1 MTRRPTHRVA
11 ADPAWGRPDRAVTP
25 GTAPGYRSGVT
36 SGDRPTGDDG
46 GRAAGQTSEASTL
59 SALLMASAGG
69 DRAAFGRLY
78 DLTSARIYGLAL
90 RVIRDVHYAEEVVQE
105 SYLQYWQKADQYH
118 PERGSV
124 ITWMMTIAHRRA
136 VDRVRTEE
144 LQQRK
149 AAEYG
154 AGNAS
159 TPHPIP
165 LEVVVDREETR
176 ALRTCLDRLTELQ
189 RASIEMSYFSGMTY
203 PEVAAVT
210 ATPLPTIKSRI
221 RDGLRNLK
229 KCMHGESDG

>member
-1 MTRRPTHRVA
+1 MGRIATQTTRR
-11 ADPAWGRPDRAVTP
+11 
-25 GTAPGYRSGVT
+25 GYRGGVT
-36 SGDRPTGDDG
+36 SGHASTGDGDDRP
-46 GRAAGQTSEASTL
+46 AGATSEAGTL
-59 SALLMASAGG
+59 RELLSASAGG

-105 SYLQYWQKADQYH
+105 SYLQYWQKAGEYQ
-118 PERGSV
+118 PSRGSV

-154 AGNAS
+154 AGNVS

-176 ALRTCLDRLTELQ
+176 TLHTCLDRLTELQ
-189 RASIEMSYFSGMTY
+189 RASIEMSYFNGMTY
-203 PEVAAVT
+203 PEVAAIT
-210 ATPLPTIKSRI
+210 STPLPTIKSRI
-221 RDGLRNLK
+221 RDGLRRLK
-229 KCMHGESDG
+229 KCLHGDGDG

>member
-1 MTRRPTHRVA
+1 MSHRPDGRADVDPTRRRMDRTATPEL
-11 ADPAWGRPDRAVTP
+11 GR
-25 GTAPGYRSGVT
+25 GYGGGVT
-36 SGDRPTGDDG
+36 SGHAATGDDD
-46 GRAAGQTSEASTL
+46 RPAGSTSEASTL
-59 SALLMASAGG
+59 RDLLTASSGG
-69 DRAAFGRLY
+69 DRAAFSQLY

-90 RVIRDVHYAEEVVQE
+90 RVIRDVHYAEEIVQE
-105 SYLQYWQKADQYH
+105 SYLQYWQKADQYQ
-118 PERGSV
+118 PSRGSV

-176 ALRTCLDRLTELQ
+176 TLHTCLDRLTELQ
-189 RASIEMSYFSGMTY
+189 RASIEMSYFNGMTY

-210 ATPLPTIKSRI
+210 STPLPTIKSRI
-221 RDGLRNLK
+221 RDGLRRLK
-229 KCMHGESDG
+229 KCLHGEADG

>member
-1 MTRRPTHRVA
+1 MTRRPAHRVA
-11 ADPAWGRPDRAVTP
+11 TDPAHGRLDRAVTP
-25 GTAPGYRSGVT
+25 GTARGYRSGVT
-36 SGDRPTGDDG
+36 SGQRPTGDDG
-46 GRAAGQTSEASTL
+46 GRAAGPTSEASTL

-189 RASIEMSYFSGMTY
+189 RASIEMSYFNGMTY

-221 RDGLRNLK
+221 RDGLRSLK

>member
-1 MTRRPTHRVA
+1 MSRRPDGR
-11 ADPAWGRPDRAVTP
+11 ADPDTTRHRMGVIATPDVRR
-25 GTAPGYRSGVT
+25 GYGGGVT
-36 SGDRPTGDDG
+36 SGHAATGDDDRPG
-46 GRAAGQTSEASTL
+46 GATSEAGTL
-59 SALLMASAGG
+59 RDLLTASAGG
-69 DRAAFGRLY
+69 DRAAFSHLY

-105 SYLQYWQKADQYH
+105 SYLQYWQKADQYQ
-118 PERGSV
+118 PSRGSV

-176 ALRTCLDRLTELQ
+176 TLHTCLDRLTELQ
-189 RASIEMSYFSGMTY
+189 RASIEMSYFNGMTY
-203 PEVAAVT
+203 PEVAAVMS
-210 ATPLPTIKSRI
+210 TPLPTIKSRI
-221 RDGLRNLK
+221 RDGLRRLK
-229 KCMHGESDG
+229 KCLHGESDG